1 MYKIFELANDVAD
14 FPEQL
19 GTKRKFWYENED
31 NEAVLFKEGRPG
43 TGENWAEIIVA
54 GLATLLD
61 IPHAEYDFATW
72 RGLNGVITPSFVPN
86 DGRLVLGNE
95 LLAKLVQGYDVNK
108 FYHQKQYVLKR
119 VFAILDNDFIGVPL
133 DWHPVTGITSA
144 VEVFVGYLMLDAL
157 VANQDRHHENWG
169 LIATQSNEIHLTP
182 VYDNASSL
190 GRNETDAAR
199 EEILTTS
206 DKRRHITAYVTRAN
220 SAFYQ
225 NPNSTKVMSSIEAFK
240 EAQRMY
246 HLAANVWLNQLT
258 NLDVGRVSCLFEQI
272 PDGCIAPAAVK
283 FALEMIRLNKD
294 RLLQLRE
301 NR

>member
-1 MYKIFELANDVAD
+1 MYRIFELANDVAD

-19 GTKRKFWYENED
+19 GTKRKFWFENED
-31 NEAVLFKEGRPG
+31 NEVVLFKEGRPG
-43 TGENWAEIIVA
+43 TGENWAEIVVA

-61 IPHAEYDFATW
+61 IPHADYDFATW
-72 RGLNGVITPSFVPN
+72 RGLYGVITPSFVPN

-95 LLAKLVQGYDVNK
+95 LLAKVVQGYDVSK

-119 VFAILDNDFIGVPL
+119 VFAILDNDFIGLPI
-133 DWHPVTGITSA
+133 DWQPIDGITST

-169 LIATQSNEIHLTP
+169 LIATQPNDIHLTP

-190 GRNETDAAR
+190 GRNETDTAR
-199 EEILTTS
+199 EEILTTL

-246 HLAANVWLNQLT
+246 PLAANIWLIQLA
-258 NLDVGRVSCLFEQI
+258 NLDMETVRSIFKQI
-272 PDGCIAPAAVK
+272 PNGYITPAAVK
-283 FALEMIRLNKD
+283 FALEMIRINKG
-294 RLLQLRE
+294 RLLQLRK